1 MFVYLMSF
9 NEPILM
15 VVVTIWLVVNV
26 WGRRAYLVDK
36 TTKLYKPFI
45 QFCDG
50 RRDYLASR
58 VGQRMV
64 RIWQKI
70 DKLSLSKLYIVDL

>member
-15 VVVTIWLVVNV
+15 VVVTTALVVNV

-58 VGQRMV
+58 VSQQMV
-64 RIWQKI
+64 QFWQKTA
-70 DKLSLSKLYIVDL
+70 KTFLAKLYLIDL